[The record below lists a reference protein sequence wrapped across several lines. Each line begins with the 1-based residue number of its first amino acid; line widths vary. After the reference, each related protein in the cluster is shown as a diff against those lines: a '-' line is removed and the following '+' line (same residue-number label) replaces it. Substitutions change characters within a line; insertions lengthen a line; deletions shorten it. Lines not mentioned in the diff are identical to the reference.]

1 MLIEVEKMYQSF
13 ISSLSKTY
21 DLNDID
27 FFGINFDSNGN
38 VHFKIYFTQD
48 ASELIQDDFYSFLTE
63 HDMIRYFES
72 VTSSTDPTSLRMEY
86 GLKNRFNNN
95 INELFQFLEKNTRLK
110 SSQLELAKRIASIKI
125 TNKENFDFS
134 SLYFCSVE
142 KQKNTD
148 TKAKFHY
155 YTRFCEEPDAFSA
168 ENSYM
173 DDKYFQF
180 INTLQNDKFNAIV
193 QDASTVLKIPG
204 THLWMIGFDA
214 CSCGN
219 KYKVYIKLPD
229 RFSLMQLS
237 YFSMFNKKI
246 TKQICNW
253 TIAHDEYYLH
263 GLALGVDDNDVKTV
277 NLYYLRR

>member
-21 DLNDID
+21 DLNDVD

-38 VHFKIYFTQD
+38 VRFKIYFTQD

-72 VTSSTDPTSLRMEY
+72 VTSSTDPTSFRMEY
-86 GLKNRFNNN
+86 GLKNRSNNN
-95 INELFQFLEKNTRLK
+95 INELFLFLEKNTQLK
-110 SSQLELAKRIASIKI
+110 SSQLELAKRIANMKI
-125 TNKENFDFS
+125 TNKANFDFS

-155 YTRFCEEPDAFSA
+155 YTRFCEEPDFFSA
-168 ENSYM
+168 ENAYM
-173 DDKYFQF
+173 DDKYLQF

-193 QDASTVLKIPG
+193 QNASTVLRIPG

-214 CSCGN
+214 CPCGN

-229 RFSLMQLS
+229 GFSLMQLS
-237 YFSMFNKKI
+237 YFSMFNKKV